1 MLDALL
7 VKSIDI
13 EDDQSNMDDVKS
25 LKSFKSYK
33 SRGSFRSELN
43 LANSKNFDD
52 EDPDIGGGGEQR
64 ARRGHHAGAVSHA
77 SHRIVG
83 LDEDIIEG

>member
-1 MLDALL
+1 MKA
-7 VKSIDI
+7 IDI

-52 EDPDIGGGGEQR
+52 EDADIGDGEAR
-64 ARRGHHAGAVSHA
+64 ARRGHHAGAVSYA
-77 SHRIVG
+77 SHHIVG